1 MPLILED
8 VRFKF
13 DLEEPTLVL
22 FHDTQNSS
30 KYLGPKDPQDLLSFI
45 KDQTGGGHARIRVK
59 AFAFYSFFS
68 IFSCCKKLHAL
79 KIEFIK

>member
-30 KYLGPKDPQDLLSFI
+30 KYLGPKHTQDLLSFI
-45 KDQTGGGHARIRVK
+45 KDQTGGGPARIRVK
-59 AFAFYSFFS
+59 TVALYSLYL
-68 IFSCCKKLHAL
+68 IFRIVKD
-79 KIEFIK
+79 KI